1 MGLDAPGN
9 RHVCVAYDVEGYSG
23 LGQEAQFDVQRRL
36 RALLDG
42 ACVRAGLSPG
52 EYEMQPQR
60 DGGLALLPTGGKV
73 DEPRLTET
81 GRPGTRCRTRS

>member
-1 MGLDAPGN
+1 M
-9 RHVCVAYDVEGYSG
+9 AYGVEGYSG

-42 ACVRAGLSPG
+42 ACARAGLSQG
-52 EYEMQPQR
+52 EYEMQPQG
-60 DGGLALLPTGGKV
+60 DGGLARLPTGGKV